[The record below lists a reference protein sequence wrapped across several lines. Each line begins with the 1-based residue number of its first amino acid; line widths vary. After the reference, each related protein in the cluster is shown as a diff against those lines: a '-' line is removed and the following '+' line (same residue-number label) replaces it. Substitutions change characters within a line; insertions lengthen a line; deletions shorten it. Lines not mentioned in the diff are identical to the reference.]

1 LLSPSPGVPFY
12 YKSRSPLAP
21 SPRHLTTS
29 SSHPHRFLTPITSF
43 TRHRRRARASTM
55 RLALVIAGCANIGA
69 LAQRAELAYS
79 PPKYPSPWADPTAEG
94 WEAAY

>member
-1 LLSPSPGVPFY
+1 
-12 YKSRSPLAP
+12 
-21 SPRHLTTS
+21 
-29 SSHPHRFLTPITSF
+29 
-43 TRHRRRARASTM
+43 M

-94 WEAAY
+94 WEAAYQQATAFVSELSLPEKVNLTTGVG